1 MATPEHQYLAFGIP
15 SLDRLL
21 GTREGDPSGGSRPGL
36 NLTPQARDADDPG
49 RGSAPG
55 AADGLIDASVC
66 IIGPDG
72 TGKSIFALH
81 LASEHWR
88 KCAEWRAAL
97 PKADDHVAPKI
108 IYASSDLSLSM
119 ARTMWTSFW
128 LGRPFSRRGRIPFES
143 GLRADRGPGWLRPED
158 TTPNPREAVELNDR
172 DVIRLKRYRPS
183 GKQELARFLQSDG
196 HLRLTKKDKPT
207 DGDKEIAF
215 IDLESDTSGDDWS
228 FLNKMLHALP
238 QPNPGDPLHL
248 LVIDAIEGLE
258 TLVGRRDAFGEEQ
271 DRRARVANLVRA
283 AAGKCHLVL
292 VVEEPKRDERLPEVF
307 VADVVVRLRATM
319 DGDYSRRTVEV
330 EKVRGQKHT
339 RGQHDFRMRGASSD
353 RPPDDAEAYPI
364 DTPAVGWRRSKDEFE
379 FMSYV
384 LVFPSLHQV
393 ARERGPAPA
402 DAGGRRNGPFAMFG
416 IYHLDTMLG
425 SPAHPWSGRAPDPGA
440 DERGLPAGSVTTVI
454 GREAT
459 HKSQLARSFLA
470 MAFRTRYESADSPA
484 RSKVNLGD
492 PLLGQGV
499 AVLLTTAHLG
509 HDRVRRLIKGHLIP
523 ETYASAAAETP
534 RSTERAGPSHDDGLD
549 ERLIVRYLE
558 PHHLTAAIL
567 LHTVQQLITE
577 AKRRLE
583 QSRADWVRRAW
594 GRLPSP
600 WGLVAR
606 PPLGGGERDSE
617 LGERIAGLPSSP
629 WAFVA
634 RSPLASPLADYRVRF
649 VIDDWAILLSTFPE
663 VRDNPKFLPAL
674 IRYLKAEGVS
684 TLILANHQGNP
695 TEELKDG
702 LDPHFQ
708 ELRSH
713 SDHCLHTWQVSFF
726 DERRVAITLLPQPQ
740 PGVSQ
745 QVRELRPA
753 RLSEMRGLRH
763 PLRATDLPPGFH
775 PLLRRAEEQRL
786 YHDEHL
792 TVDPHFEL
800 YSGLERGTP
809 GFIPLRVYLYAEK
822 EDIPA
827 FQGYLSEIKN
837 LFAQV
842 FGHREPQTVLSP
854 QYGVTYDALREYSY
868 LQSETRLD
876 HTLVL
881 QVDEFWAESR
891 SELLRLEE
899 YLNARTVDYDDRPV
913 LGEDPFGLFQLSD
926 DTKRRRAVR
935 ELFLRDPERAPGP
948 PNERRA
954 FHGPLRRR
962 DFFDP
967 TGYSVEQ
974 TQQRYPVMKIPY
986 TWDFGFLICDAIA
999 WEKHED
1005 VLDHR
1010 TERVVQST
1018 GNNLKVYGSHLTP
1031 ADRDRAR
1038 NQGSFCQPTRIAEIW
1053 DRVLK
1058 IEVPHDLTEAQ
1069 KKKRSVEYEKDVHGG
1084 VAEKLFAPSSRPVT
1098 GPGAPAAHGA
1108 ATGASPPPA
1117 EKPSLP
1123 DRPKAFQLQVLRRT
1137 PAPVKEP
1144 NNQNPIDEPL
1154 YTTSHVFG
1162 VPRQKE
1168 EVMTAAGAKD
1178 PAANAAPTGDAE
1190 PARNPVEPLTW
1201 REFLGAC
1208 ATIARESNYKQLPFD
1223 IDMMA
1228 VESLSCL
1235 VFEVWM
1241 SELYESVEKVA
1252 KTKLALYTGDTP
1264 GDPLPPG
1271 TEVITAEEWKELRE
1285 LVDAMTDGNRTTNR
1299 YWPRYERDEWTA
1311 HCLSRLL
1318 DTHVTDPDPDK
1329 QKTNRAIAA
1338 VFRRALYRTFVLL
1351 GEVINIDQLS
1361 DPNLNLKPRVSS
1373 PQAVAS
1379 RHWYSTATAS
1389 MAATDC
1395 RGRVVAGL
1403 PGNFSARGDWFLAIA
1418 RGSRSPRLGERAI
1431 DILCSKRGNVTRLQ
1445 HGLGLPV
1452 RDLQGYI
1459 PDGQPGAPPHEQ
1471 HRIEYWT
1478 SLPYAENNGTRHNIH
1493 YRELRALGASDWHPG
1508 TEPRDGS
1515 ASQTPPGAVPPR
1527 DKSYADR
1534 IGRQDFHWFWRSS
1547 LESYDG
1553 QSRIWQRWLCH
1564 VMRHWRTEW
1573 RPRPAAPRPA
1583 RPQEQKKYPEYV
1595 IDLVPEAERGQ
1606 PWWDGFREYDHYRRV
1621 EMHPATTRC
1630 CYVDEATDRHTRFDR
1645 MVDGLIET
1653 LGRAN
1658 LQQSDWESGS

>member
-1 MATPEHQYLAFGIP
+1 MSTSEHKYLAFGIP

-21 GTREGDPSGGSRPGL
+21 GTREDDAAGGSNPGL
-36 NLTPQARDADDPG
+36 NLTPQTSGGDGPPHPPNG
-49 RGSAPG
+49 R
-55 AADGLIDASVC
+55 LIDASVC

-88 KCAEWRAAL
+88 KCALWWTTGPQPPDA
-97 PKADDHVAPKI
+97 VASKI

-128 LGRPFSRRGRIPFES
+128 LDRPFSRRGRIPFEKE
-143 GLRADRGPGWLRPED
+143 LRHDGAEGWIRPDDDHVDTFEEAAELSDRE
-158 TTPNPREAVELNDR
+158 
-172 DVIRLKRYRPS
+172 VIRLVRYQPS
-183 GKQELARFLQSDG
+183 DKPRLAKFLQRDD
-196 HLRLTKKDKPT
+196 HLYPT
-207 DGDKEIAF
+207 GTGKEIAF
-215 IDLESDTSGDDWS
+215 IDLESDTSGDDWA
-228 FLNKMLHALP
+228 FLDKLLHALP
-238 QPNPGDPLHL
+238 SPRPGDPLHL

-271 DRRARVANLVRA
+271 DRRARVAQLVRA
-283 AAGKCHLVL
+283 ASGKCHLVL

-307 VADVVVRLRATM
+307 IADVVVRLRTTA

-339 RGQHDFRMRGASSD
+339 RGQHDFRMRGPEPA
-353 RPPDDAEAYPI
+353 RVPTDAEAYPI
-364 DTPAVGWRRSKDEFE
+364 DTPAVGRHTGGKFE

-384 LVFPSLHQV
+384 LVFPSLHLV
-393 ARERGPAPA
+393 ARAPEPVRS
-402 DAGGRRNGPFAMFG
+402 DAGRGGRRNGPFTMFG

-425 SPAHPWSGRAPDPGA
+425 SAAHQWGGPPPDPGA

-470 MAFRTRYESADSPA
+470 MAFRTRYESADNPD

-499 AVLLTTAHLG
+499 AVLLTTTHLG
-509 HDRVRRLIKGHLIP
+509 LPQVRDRIKRHLIP
-523 ETYASAAAETP
+523 ETYSSATTETP
-534 RSTERAGPSHDDGLD
+534 RSTGFAGPNHDDGLD
-549 ERLIVRYLE
+549 ERLIVRYLA
-558 PHHLTAAIL
+558 PHHLTAAVL
-567 LHTVQQLITE
+567 LHMIQQLITE

-583 QSRADWVRRAW
+583 QSRVKWLNAMMDKKKSYEEHAPSDPDLIRR
-594 GRLPSP
+594 LD
-600 WGLVAR
+600 GLNG
-606 PPLGGGERDSE
+606 PYS
-617 LGERIAGLPSSP
+617 
-629 WAFVA
+629 
-634 RSPLASPLADYRVRF
+634 RSLADYRIRF
-649 VIDDWAILLSTFPE
+649 VIDDWAVLLSTFPE

-674 IRYLKAEGVS
+674 IRYVKREGVS

-695 TEELKDG
+695 SEELKDG

-708 ELRSH
+708 ELRSL

-726 DERRVAITLLPQPQ
+726 DERRVAVTMLPQPQ

-745 QVRELRPA
+745 QVRELRLA

-763 PLRATDLPPGFH
+763 TLPKSELPSTFH

-809 GFIPLRVYLYAEK
+809 DFIPLRVYLYAER

-837 LFAQV
+837 LFTQL
-842 FGHREPQTVLSP
+842 FGHHEPHTVLSP

-876 HTLVL
+876 HTLLL

-913 LGEDPFGLFQLSD
+913 PGEDPFGLFQLSD
-926 DTKRRRAVR
+926 EMKRRRRVR
-935 ELFLRDPERAPGP
+935 ELFLRNEERKDGDP
-948 PNERRA
+948 PNESRA

-967 TGYSVEQ
+967 TGYSLERAQ
-974 TQQRYPVMKIPY
+974 GRYPITKIPY

-999 WEKHED
+999 WEKHES

-1010 TERVVQST
+1010 TERIVQST
-1018 GNNLKVYGSHLTP
+1018 PGNLKMHRSVL
-1031 ADRDRAR
+1031 DDEKRKRAEAE
-1038 NQGSFCQPTRIAEIW
+1038 GSFRLPTRIGEIW

-1058 IEVPHDLTEAQ
+1058 IERPSFFTRPMELATQ
-1069 KKKRSVEYEKDVHGG
+1069 RSVQRVEEEHGPKI
-1084 VAEKLFAPSSRPVT
+1084 VTPSSLPDHPKAFQMLFVRTEEDDAKGGLDPVT
-1098 GPGAPAAHGA
+1098 QKPVKRFKLEYKHVFAVPEPDEEPKDAATDQKPNEEPKDAATKGA
-1108 ATGASPPPA
+1108 ATG
-1117 EKPSLP
+1117 K
-1123 DRPKAFQLQVLRRT
+1123 
-1137 PAPVKEP
+1137 
-1144 NNQNPIDEPL
+1144 NPI
-1154 YTTSHVFG
+1154 
-1162 VPRQKE
+1162 Q
-1168 EVMTAAGAKD
+1168 
-1178 PAANAAPTGDAE
+1178 
-1190 PARNPVEPLTW
+1190 PLTW

-1208 ATIARESNYKQLPFD
+1208 ATIARESNFKQLPFD

-1241 SELYESVEKVA
+1241 SELYESVKKVA
-1252 KTKLALYTGDTP
+1252 KTKLELFNPKPSDR
-1264 GDPLPPG
+1264 LPPA
-1271 TEVITAEEWKELRE
+1271 VAMAPDKWQELSGV
-1285 LVDAMTDGNRTTNR
+1285 VDALTKEDDRTDNR
-1299 YWPRYERDEWTA
+1299 YWPRYARDEWTA

-1318 DTHVTDPDPDK
+1318 DKNVCGPTPEK
-1329 QKTNRAIAA
+1329 EQINRAIAE
-1338 VFRRALYRTFVLL
+1338 VFRRALYRTFILL

-1361 DPNLNLKPRVSS
+1361 DPNLNLKPRASS
-1373 PQAVAS
+1373 PQAIAS

-1389 MAATDC
+1389 MAAGDS

-1403 PGNFSARGDWFLAIA
+1403 PGNFSTRGDWFLAIA

-1445 HGLGLPV
+1445 HGQGLPV
-1452 RDLQGYI
+1452 RDLQGFTD
-1459 PDGQPGAPPHEQ
+1459 PAGVSWPPHQ
-1471 HRIEYWT
+1471 QIRIEYWT
-1478 SLPYAENNGTRHNIH
+1478 SLPYVENNGTRHNIH
-1493 YRELRALGASDWHPG
+1493 YKELRALGACDL
-1508 TEPRDGS
+1508 
-1515 ASQTPPGAVPPR
+1515 PPR
-1527 DKSYADR
+1527 DSRNGPAAAHSSHRSSAESRDR
-1534 IGRQDFHWFWRSS
+1534 SLPDQIGRQEFYWFWRSS

-1573 RPRPAAPRPA
+1573 RPRPAAP
-1583 RPQEQKKYPEYV
+1583 QKAPDYPVYE
-1595 IDLVPEAERGQ
+1595 IKLVPEAEGGQ
-1606 PWWDGFREYDHYRRV
+1606 PWWDGFREYDHYRRM
-1621 EMHPATTRC
+1621 EMHPDTPMC
-1630 CYVDEATDRHTRFDR
+1630 CYVDEKTDRYKRFDK

-1658 LQQSDWESGS
+1658 LQQSDWEPGS